1 MAALVGKLF
10 PYRGTIWRPMNCT
23 DRDQISTYALNA
35 VDGLYNRRVFEGD
48 EKGNFNP
55 NGTLTRGEFTA
66 ILYRLAM
73 SVGAV

>member
-1 MAALVGKLF
+1 MTHLSIHNF
-10 PYRGTIWRPMNCT
+10 PFIRLIRRNRTPC
-23 DRDQISTYALNA
+23 QFSTYALNA

-66 ILYRLAM
+66 ILYRLAV